1 MKTFTKIAKIYFSP
15 SNTTRKITDE
25 IANKFEGTQEEYNL
39 LNIASG
45 NTVKEFDDDT
55 LVIVG
60 MPIFA
65 GRLPK
70 IASEKLMNFKGE
82 NVAAIAIVNYGNVNI
97 GDALLE
103 LNDILKEN
111 GFNIIGTGAT
121 VSQHSIVTDIAT
133 NRPDDKDLEKL
144 NEFVEKC
151 KEKLESQDF
160 NEISLPSN
168 KAYCDYKK
176 VPLTPICDESLCIY
190 CYECVSTCPEEAI
203 PDMDPL
209 KTDTNLCSACTACI
223 YICPE
228 NARYFTGDVFEGMKE
243 KFLANFTKRKESEF
257 YLS

>member
-15 SNTTRKITDE
+15 SHTTKKIIDE
-25 IANKFEGTQEEYNL
+25 IANKFKGTQEEYDL

-45 NTVKEFDDDT
+45 NTPKEFDGNT

-82 NVAAIAIVNYGNVNI
+82 NIPAIAIVNYRNVNI

-103 LNDILKEN
+103 LNNILKEN
-111 GFNIIGTGAT
+111 GFNIIGTGTT
-121 VSQHSIVTDIAT
+121 VSQHSIVTNIAT
-133 NRPDDKDLEKL
+133 NRPDNKDLEKL

-151 KEKLESQDF
+151 CEKLESGEF
-160 NEISLPSN
+160 NEITVTGN
-168 KAYCDYKK
+168 KPYCDYKK
-176 VPLTPICDESLCIY
+176 DPLTPICDESLCVY
-190 CYECVSTCPEEAI
+190 CYECVSTCPENAI

-209 KTDTNLCSACTACI
+209 ETDTNLCSACTACI